1 LFKKTFE
8 TGRKTCEFFVY
19 HMMAADQE
27 YFVYSNLE
35 KSSRRFTATLK
46 LSEEASVKL
55 ETLVQGNQP
64 MAIVGSLRVSQTGGF
79 LKLAG
84 GGEMP
89 ISVIDIA
96 RNNTEIYR
104 ESFEK
109 SEGEAIPLVRIGI
122 LQKRLTVKKR
132 VEAPVSIPKKTATQ
146 GAQTVLQRKRM
157 LGKAGSR
164 DGKRHKPQKP
174 MDSETKKR
182 VSKMTQVILGHLAL
196 AGQQGLALATLK
208 KQVLN
213 CTAVVEANFLREVE
227 KIANPGANG
236 VYVGKTKFIA
246 QVKYNRDAK
255 LCKFDKKTLEIVK
268 RNVEHVK
275 AKGCFPDAPST
286 SLAVSSKSSGPKL
299 DPLYLE
305 KYPKIQNHQ
314 DYLDLKA
321 SYMQKTTMYNTFVK
335 ELNMIKAKISLKKA
349 LLEKI
354 KDEGRRSSLAQ
365 EINQMIAEKGD
376 EIKKKWSSALE
387 LQKERDVLLH
397 LVNTYC
403 SEYYKRTSMPTS

>member
-1 LFKKTFE
+1 
-8 TGRKTCEFFVY
+8 
-19 HMMAADQE
+19 MAADQE

-35 KSSRRFTATLK
+35 KSSRRYTTTLK
-46 LSEEASVKL
+46 LSEEARVKL

-64 MAIVGSLRVSQTGGF
+64 MATIGSLRISQTGGF

-104 ESFEK
+104 ESSGK

-132 VEAPVSIPKKTATQ
+132 ADTPVSRPKKTATQ
-146 GAQTVLQRKRM
+146 GAQTVLQRKRL
-157 LGKAGSR
+157 LGKTGSSV
-164 DGKRHKPQKP
+164 GKRHKPQKP
-174 MDSETKKR
+174 MDSETKER
-182 VSKMTQVILGHLAL
+182 VSKMKQVILGHLAL
-196 AGQQGLALATLK
+196 AGREGLTLATLRQ
-208 KQVLN
+208 QVLN
-213 CTAVVEANFLREVE
+213 CTAVVEAYFVHEVE
-227 KIANPGANG
+227 KFANSEANG

-255 LCKFDKKTLEIVK
+255 LCKFDKKRLETVK
-268 RNVEHVK
+268 KNVEHVK
-275 AKGCFPDAPST
+275 AKGCFPDAPT
-286 SLAVSSKSSGPKL
+286 ICQPISSKPPGPKL
-299 DPLYLE
+299 DPVYLE

-314 DYLDLKA
+314 EYLELKA
-321 SYMQKTTMYNTFVK
+321 SFMQKTKKYNTFVK
-335 ELNMIKAKISLKKA
+335 ELNMIKGKISLKKA
-349 LLEKI
+349 LLENI
-354 KDEGRRSSLAQ
+354 KDEGRRRSLAQ
-365 EINQMIAEKGD
+365 EINEMIAEKGD
-376 EIKKKWSSALE
+376 EIKQKWSSALE

-403 SEYYKRTSMPTS
+403 SEYYKRTSMPAS